1 MPGVCLPTPS
11 LVSYGLLTGYGAA
24 LPAVELGWL
33 LLSGVRGGREGRRGA
48 RESRR
53 GQRRVKELEGEGQGR
68 ENGTR
73 EAKGA
78 AAMVTKY
85 S

>member
-53 GQRRVKELEGEGQGR
+53 GENGSQGR
-68 ENGTR
+68 QGGGRWSQNTVGNILSPCEDVM
-73 EAKGA
+73 A
-78 AAMVTKY
+78 
-85 S
+85 